1 MIITVLGTGSP
12 SREEYDEAYELGKK
26 IAKGGHILK
35 NGGYAGIMEAT
46 AKGCTENGGKA
57 IGVCIKGHSIA
68 YAKKPNSFL
77 SEVIIKKNLTDR
89 LKELLDTDLIIVMP
103 GKIGTLEEFFK
114 AWVEAKITNKKGKLY
129 VVGEKN
135 KRLIKIFLAIIIL
148 SILTNSSLIYD

>member
-1 MIITVLGTGSP
+1 
-12 SREEYDEAYELGKK
+12 
-26 IAKGGHILK
+26 
-35 NGGYAGIMEAT
+35 
-46 AKGCTENGGKA
+46 
-57 IGVCIKGHSIA
+57 
-68 YAKKPNSFL
+68 
-77 SEVIIKKNLTDR
+77 
-89 LKELLDTDLIIVMP
+89 MP